1 MCNVCNKKITQKQ
14 SEEYNM
20 SINRSVNVT
29 ARIIPTRVDQL
40 EQLADIRKVNPSAIV
55 RTALYEYLDKHGE

>member
-1 MCNVCNKKITQKQ
+1 
-14 SEEYNM
+14 M